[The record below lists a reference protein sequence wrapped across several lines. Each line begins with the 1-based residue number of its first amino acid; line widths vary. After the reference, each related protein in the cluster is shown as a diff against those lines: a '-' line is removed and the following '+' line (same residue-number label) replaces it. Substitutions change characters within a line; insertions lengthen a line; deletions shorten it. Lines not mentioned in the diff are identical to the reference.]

1 MINQDGVKDKILGRT
16 QKMIFDDINVT

>member
-1 MINQDGVKDKILGRT
+1 MINQDGVKDKILDRT